1 MKFTIPH
8 YIALIVSLF
17 KRVPKHL
24 KFRAVTFSKD
34 WSWSP
39 VFKRHFKW
47 FKLWSC
53 WVRGAIAYSTRVNFL
68 PSTTL
73 LGAKLDV
80 EILFW
85 PDPCECGCCENSN
98 ADGNLTPWSVYRNF
112 WMMRLWSCFLADEM
126 FLVSHARGGHA
137 LCTAKHQHSPSY
149 GRRNCRV
156 DAEAKKMSTR
166 GVPSALPI
174 GGAIYSNGHRLQAR
188 REECSHACRLLTLH
202 GGAVRFF
209 LERYATWWVAVAAGT
224 CQCYQ
229 WC

>member
-73 LGAKLDV
+73 LRAKLDA

-112 WMMRLWSCFLADEM
+112 WMMRLWSCFVADEV
-126 FLVSHARGGHA
+126 FLVSQARGGHA
-137 LCTAKHQHSPSY
+137 LCTAKHQHFLSKPENLVSSFGIRKY
-149 GRRNCRV
+149 LVSFTKLWAAQLQSGCWG
-156 DAEAKKMSTR
+156 KKDVNPRSSKCFANWR
-166 GVPSALPI
+166 
-174 GGAIYSNGHRLQAR
+174 SNL
-188 REECSHACRLLTLH
+188 
-202 GGAVRFF
+202 
-209 LERYATWWVAVAAGT
+209 
-224 CQCYQ
+224 
-229 WC
+229 